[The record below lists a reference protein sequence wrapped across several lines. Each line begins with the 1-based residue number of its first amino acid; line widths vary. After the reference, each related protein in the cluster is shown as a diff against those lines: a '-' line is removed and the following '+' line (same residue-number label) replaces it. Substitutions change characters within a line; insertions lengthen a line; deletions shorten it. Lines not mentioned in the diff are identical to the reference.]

1 MFLIKTLLALLC
13 FSTSFFDILNATEK
27 NNTVNEKNTYT
38 TSILNYRYKLGSGDV
53 LEIKLANIKGFNNTL
68 KILPDGTI
76 NLPRVGSVYIS
87 GMTIGEATLKIQQE
101 LKSILRYPQV
111 FLNLLDTRPI
121 KVSVIGEVQ
130 KPGIYSIS
138 KFEIN
143 ELSNSDGVGSST
155 ISSKGWP
162 TVIDALQKAG
172 GVTSVADLR
181 GINLSRYI
189 EDNSSPHKIEL
200 NYWNILKNGEKIVN
214 PLIYDGDIIKV
225 KKIAKPNT
233 DETILLS
240 KSNFAPSTL
249 AVNVI
254 GEVSRPGVVNVRSGA
269 PLSEAIFAAGGLTQ
283 KAKKT
288 DIKFFRLKENGSVK
302 FRKLKFSPNLALG
315 DRNNPS
321 LNNRDVILVGKN
333 SWTKLTSK
341 LGEAVQ
347 PLSPLLQA
355 AAVYKLFE

>member
-13 FSTSFFDILNATEK
+13 FPTSFFDILNATEK

-181 GINLSRYI
+181 GIN
-189 EDNSSPHKIEL
+189 
-200 NYWNILKNGEKIVN
+200 
-214 PLIYDGDIIKV
+214 
-225 KKIAKPNT
+225 
-233 DETILLS
+233 
-240 KSNFAPSTL
+240 
-249 AVNVI
+249 
-254 GEVSRPGVVNVRSGA
+254 VSR
-269 PLSEAIFAAGGLTQ
+269 
-283 KAKKT
+283 
-288 DIKFFRLKENGSVK
+288 
-302 FRKLKFSPNLALG
+302 
-315 DRNNPS
+315 
-321 LNNRDVILVGKN
+321 
-333 SWTKLTSK
+333 
-341 LGEAVQ
+341 
-347 PLSPLLQA
+347 
-355 AAVYKLFE
+355 